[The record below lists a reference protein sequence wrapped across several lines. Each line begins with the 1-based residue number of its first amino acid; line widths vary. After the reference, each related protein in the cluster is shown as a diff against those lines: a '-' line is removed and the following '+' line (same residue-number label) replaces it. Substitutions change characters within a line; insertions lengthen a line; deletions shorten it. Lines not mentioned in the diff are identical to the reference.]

1 MAERL
6 PSLTRDELIRAL
18 ERGGLRVVREG
29 ANHTILW
36 REGLSRPVP
45 VRRHK
50 GTMRRGHVRAIITQ
64 AGLTV
69 DEFIKLLG

>member
-1 MAERL
+1 MPGGLPTVTAE
-6 PSLTRDELIRAL
+6 EVIRAL
-18 ERGGLRVVREG
+18 ERAGLRIVREC

-36 REGLSRPVP
+36 KEGLTRPVP

-50 GTMRRGHVRAIITQ
+50 GAMRRGHVRTIITQ

-69 DEFIKLLG
+69 DEFIRHLG